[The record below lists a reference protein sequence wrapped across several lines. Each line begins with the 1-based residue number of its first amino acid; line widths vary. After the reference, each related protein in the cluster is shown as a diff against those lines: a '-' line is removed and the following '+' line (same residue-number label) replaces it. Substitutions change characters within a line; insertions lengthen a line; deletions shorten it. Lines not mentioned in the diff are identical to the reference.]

1 MCLNSGGVKWQRTK
15 IFFKK
20 FLEGGGKWQRG
31 ENDRGY
37 YGNQDVI
44 KTPFITSSIET
55 KRIFRNFDKANSI
68 KIFKNES
75 C

>member
-1 MCLNSGGVKWQRTK
+1 MKNIEFYSDCKYNCN
-15 IFFKK
+15 
-20 FLEGGGKWQRG
+20 
-31 ENDRGY
+31 NDVSSY
-37 YGNQDVI
+37 